1 MRIAAITFG
10 DRETASTKFRLVDY
24 LPFLQEKGIEVTL
37 IPKQNVNLESLRA
50 ADAIINQKS
59 LLSPSIGKKILSL
72 RKPILFDID
81 DAIYTRSG
89 RPYGFFTRWRLM
101 RRLRFWTSN
110 SSLVLAANGVLADAV
125 RRYSNAVV
133 VLPMGLDL
141 NQWRPAEKDPSAPF
155 TIGWA
160 GAPHNL
166 PLLEA
171 VDPVLREIHQQFP
184 HVQFAVYSGGKPNL
198 TIPFQHVPFQ
208 PGSEHAFT
216 QTLDVGLL
224 PLVDDEMCRS
234 KSPIKAIQYLAC
246 GVPVV
251 GNRVGA
257 TCEILNDRNS
267 LGVSDLNDW
276 VSALKRL
283 IMDPQSAKK
292 MGRNGR
298 AFAKSYHDRAFLA
311 GQLYQHLVKL

>member
-24 LPFLQEKGIEVTL
+24 LPFLQEKGIEVAL
-37 IPKQNVNLESLRA
+37 IPKQNVSLESLRG

-59 LLSPSIGKKILSL
+59 LLSPTIGKKIVSL
-72 RKPILFDID
+72 GKPILFDID
-81 DAIYTRSG
+81 DAIYARSG

-110 SSLVLAANGVLADAV
+110 SSLVLTANGVLADEA

-141 NQWRPAEKDPSAPF
+141 NQWRPAEKSASALF
-155 TIGWA
+155 TVGWA

-171 VDPVLREIHQQFP
+171 INPALQEIHQQFP
-184 HVQFAVYSGGKPNL
+184 QVQFAVYSGAKPKL
-198 TIPFQHVPFQ
+198 TIPFLHVPFQ
-208 PGSEHAFT
+208 PGSEPAFT
-216 QTLDVGLL
+216 QTLDIGLL
-224 PLVDDEMCRS
+224 PLVDDAMCRS

-267 LGVSDLNDW
+267 LGVCNLNDW
-276 VSALKRL
+276 VSALKHL
-283 IMDPQSAKK
+283 IMNPDSARK
-292 MGRNGR
+292 MGGNGR
-298 AFAKSYHDRAFLA
+298 AFAKSYHDRSFLA
-311 GQLYQHLVKL
+311 EQLYQHLVNL